1 MFYFRIDVGP
11 KFGLGHLT
19 RVKAL
24 IRYLK
29 IRSYKI
35 VIDKLFNNNFLA
47 NDKNIVCLYK
57 NDEKFKNE
65 LSDAKLFAKLIINK
79 KNSKV
84 IIDSYRIGFKWEKY
98 ISKFCKKII
107 TIDDYV
113 DRKHY
118 SDIYINHSPSFLNK
132 NFFDNINLKKFN
144 KNSCKF
150 LLGPDYALFNSVVDK
165 KQYNTDIVFYNGGS
179 GNPLIYRNIINSL
192 LKIDNNLNISLIIG
206 PYASKY
212 KTIINQLK
220 EIKNLDLIIHPNNI
234 LNIINGTK
242 IFISSAG
249 ISIFESSF
257 LKTPTLLFKMNSNQN
272 LNVKDYEKLGHFFCL
287 NKNDLKLTKKIS
299 ELILL
304 MLNNLKEITKMM
316 NSSNLKLRKIK
327 KRYQQ
332 DLKIN

>member
-1 MFYFRIDVGP
+1 MFFFRIDIGP
-11 KFGLGHLT
+11 KSGLGHLT
-19 RVKAL
+19 RIKAF

-29 IRSYKI
+29 IKPYKI
-35 VIDKLFNNNFLA
+35 VVDRLFNNKFLA
-47 NDKNIVCLYK
+47 NDKDIVCLYK
-57 NDEKFKNE
+57 NGEKFKNE
-65 LSDAKLFAKLIINK
+65 LSDAKLFSKLIRNK

-98 ISKFCKKII
+98 ISKFCEKII

-132 NFFDNINLKKFN
+132 KFLDNINLKKFN
-144 KNSCKF
+144 KKDCKF
-150 LLGPDYALFNSVVDK
+150 LLGPDYALFNSVPGRK
-165 KQYNTDIVFYNGGS
+165 KYKTGIVFYNGGS
-179 GNPLIYRNIINSL
+179 GNPLIYKDIINSL
-192 LKIDNNLNISLIIG
+192 FKIDNNLSISLIIG
-206 PYASKY
+206 PYVLKY
-212 KTIINQLK
+212 KAIIKELK
-220 EIKNLDLIIHPNNI
+220 EIKDLDLIIHPNNI
-234 LNIINGTK
+234 LNIIDGAK

-257 LKTPTLLFKMNSNQN
+257 LKTPSLLFKMNLNQN

-287 NKNDLKLTKKIS
+287 NKKDLKLTKKIS

-304 MLNNLKEITKMM
+304 MLNNLNQIKQMM
-316 NSSNLKLRKIK
+316 SLSNLQFKKIK
-327 KRYQQ
+327 KKYQQ